1 MQLST
6 YLFFNGNCEE
16 AFKFYERVLG
26 GKIETVHTYAGMP
39 AGAGN
44 PTPAGWENKIM
55 HIHLS
60 VDDQALL
67 GSDAPPDHR
76 DKATGGFSVSLSLND
91 IPRAERIFR
100 ALAENGTVK
109 MEFQKTFWAERFGM
123 LADRFG
129 IPWMINCEKA
139 AG

>member
-6 YLFFNGNCEE
+6 YLFFKGNCQE

-39 AGAGN
+39 AGPGN
-44 PTPAGWENKIM
+44 TIPAGWKDKIM

-67 GSDAPPDHR
+67 GSDAPPGHQDH
-76 DKATGGFSVSLSLND
+76 AQGGFSVSLSLND
-91 IPRAERIFR
+91 IVKGERVFR
-100 ALAENGTVK
+100 ALAENGTVR

-123 LADRFG
+123 VTDQFG

-139 AG
+139 A